1 MDKIEILLGKL
12 DNRIPAS
19 MAKRLDAL
27 DALDDKLEL
36 ASEEYKKDQSDEN
49 RVKYNEIMDFVEET
63 ELKIVE
69 DLEELLEKRVATK
82 KAKEEKEA
90 QATPPAPEPNPAPAP
105 DPIPAEVVEEKEEKS
120 GMSVF
125 GVVLGVALLIGTAGA
140 YNYFNK
146 NR

>member
-12 DNRIPAS
+12 ENRIPAS
-19 MAKRLDAL
+19 MAKRLDDL

-36 ASEEYKKDQSDEN
+36 ASEEYKKDQSDES

-69 DLEELLEKRVATK
+69 DLEELLEKREATK
-82 KAKEEKEA
+82 KEKEEKEA
-90 QATPPAPEPNPAPAP
+90 EPTPAPTPTPAP

>member
-1 MDKIEILLGKL
+1 MDKIEILLEKL
-12 DNRIPAS
+12 NNRIPAS

-27 DALDDKLEL
+27 DALDGKLEL
-36 ASEEYKKDQSDEN
+36 ASQDYQKDQSDDN
-49 RVKYNEIMDFVEET
+49 RIKYNEIMDFVEET

-69 DLEELLEKRVATK
+69 DLEELLEKREASK
-82 KAKEEKEA
+82 KEKEEKE
-90 QATPPAPEPNPAPAP
+90 TPPAPAPNT
-105 DPIPAEVVEEKEEKS
+105 DPIPAEVIEEKEENKEKS

-125 GVVLGVALLIGTAGA
+125 GVVLGVVLLVGTAGA